1 MFISRLDFNLTRFEF
16 WGGEDMKAQQV
27 ILGIAAGVM
36 GGGALYVLGAVGAA
50 VVPGIDAPVLAA
62 VGFASGFVG
71 ALALKE

>member
-1 MFISRLDFNLTRFEF
+1 
-16 WGGEDMKAQQV
+16 MKAQQI

-36 GGGALYVLGAVGAA
+36 SGGALYVLGAVGSA
-50 VVPGIDAPVLAA
+50 VVPGLSAPVLAA